1 MYYSIRILIQSNSNN
16 QFKTSLL
23 WAVFLLVCTGA
34 FLLFTGKKE
43 SFIIINSHYSFIADY
58 FFKYYTNAGD
68 AWGWSLLLLYS
79 IFFKKKYIV
88 AVIAGIIISTF
99 LAQFLKR
106 MIFPDDLRPIT
117 YLAEN
122 FPVHLVDGARANRVY
137 SFPSGHTAA
146 AFTIALIMSHM
157 INKKIWSFILP
168 VLALLVGYSRVYL
181 AQHFLTD
188 VFAGMLIG
196 IVSAIFSLMI
206 YRAFIRYLNKKTASK
221 SETA

>member
-1 MYYSIRILIQSNSNN
+1 
-16 QFKTSLL
+16 
-23 WAVFLLVCTGA
+23 
-34 FLLFTGKKE
+34 
-43 SFIIINSHYSFIADY
+43 
-58 FFKYYTNAGD
+58 
-68 AWGWSLLLLYS
+68 
-79 IFFKKKYIV
+79 
-88 AVIAGIIISTF
+88 
-99 LAQFLKR
+99 

-206 YRAFIRYLNKKTASK
+206 YRAFIRYLNKKAASK